1 MRLGDAT
8 TGVDVM
14 FQTMECL
21 LFYLLSTA
29 LKNHKTRNS
38 AWECL
43 KCQTLELGVNAV
55 SPGSCLVSRC
65 PVNTSAEYLLIGEW
79 SRSGGGALFTLTLLI
94 TWRSSGDI
102 RTGRFYLNEQLLKL
116 VTWIRLCRLS
126 TLKRSLRTFI
136 REYFLSLALID
147 CTGTVVSAVVET
159 VLMLCQWASANIQK
173 HCWNFDFHIL
183 NPMNMFAQATFLSL
197 RYFLWDNFDVWVMFC
212 HKSEIFLILW
222 TKARSTQQLW
232 TDGICLILV

>member
-21 LFYLLSTA
+21 FFIFIYCFEKPQNT
-29 LKNHKTRNS
+29 KQC
-38 AWECL
+38 WECL

-55 SPGSCLVSRC
+55 SPGSCLVSSC
-65 PVNTSAEYLLIGEW
+65 PVNTSAEYLLIDEW

-159 VLMLCQWASANIQK
+159 VLMLCQWASANMQK
-173 HCWNFDFHIL
+173 YCWNFDFHIL

-197 RYFLWDNFDVWVMFC
+197 RYFL
-212 HKSEIFLILW
+212 
-222 TKARSTQQLW
+222 
-232 TDGICLILV
+232 